1 MGVRRGQGNQPGLR
15 GGKIDFLPSG
25 RSSRLHDLS
34 GVRQMSEAAPQAGL
48 SPLAITLLAALK
60 RVGSSALPFVV
71 VILLWQFASL
81 FFPRF
86 LFPSLIDVFW
96 RCIEIFSDGT
106 MFKDVLATILRIL
119 AGLPGGLLICGA
131 GGR

>member
-1 MGVRRGQGNQPGLR
+1 
-15 GGKIDFLPSG
+15 
-25 RSSRLHDLS
+25 
-34 GVRQMSEAAPQAGL
+34 MSEAAPQTGL

-60 RVGSSALPFVV
+60 RVGSSVLPFVV

-96 RCIEIFSDGT
+96 RCIEIFSNGT
-106 MFKDVLATILRIL
+106 MFADVLATILRIL
-119 AGLPGGLLICGA
+119 AGLAGAFIIGATLALLMVRSRA
-131 GGR
+131 SR